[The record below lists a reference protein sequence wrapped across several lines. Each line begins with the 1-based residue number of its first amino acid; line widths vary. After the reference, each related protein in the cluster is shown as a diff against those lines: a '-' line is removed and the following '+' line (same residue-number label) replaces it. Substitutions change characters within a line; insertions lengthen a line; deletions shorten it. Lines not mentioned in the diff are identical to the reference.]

1 MRNQRSKVLQL
12 NTVEVMLLQQALE
25 FWRQSDEEL
34 PARLQT
40 EINQLQAQLQS
51 LQYMD

>member
-1 MRNQRSKVLQL
+1 MRNERNKVLQL

-34 PARLQT
+34 PVRLQA
-40 EINQLQAQLQS
+40 EINQLQSQLQS
-51 LQYMD
+51 LQCMK